1 MELISPLHLFVVQVI
16 DTKLQVLLK
25 LVLQIVGVWF
35 SYLGQDFASNNLII
49 LSGKQKRWK
58 YNCLLVCKFQYVSLL
73 IVTIFVQIRI
83 FD

>member
-16 DTKLQVLLK
+16 DTELQVLLK

-49 LSGKQKRWK
+49 LSGKQKR
-58 YNCLLVCKFQYVSLL
+58 
-73 IVTIFVQIRI
+73 
-83 FD
+83 